1 MLASW
6 KCVVGITLATC
17 LNLCFASQFQETFEE
32 DLVIRPLKDG
42 RVASK
47 FSFTTLLRDASP
59 RNPETLGLED
69 DGE

>member
-6 KCVVGITLATC
+6 KCVVGITLATY
-17 LNLCFASQFQETFEE
+17 LTLCSASRFHEIFEE

-47 FSFTTLLRDASP
+47 FSFTTLLQSASP